1 MKNLIDFPI
10 ISSEYSVKQLL
21 PKDAK
26 VFQGLYDRC
35 TDFALL
41 TDGVAFSLTAA
52 REEFEIVP
60 PGKTTQ
66 DVYIFG
72 LFDPCNILSGA
83 IASLRHYPD
92 NRTWWLGLMML
103 APEHRSRGLGTD
115 FYRGFE
121 RWVSM
126 QDVTQISLCVI
137 EANNLGLRFW
147 QKMGFEIT
155 RKTPPRQYGI
165 KIHELYVLS
174 RNLNEVLPTAA

>member
-1 MKNLIDFPI
+1 MNNLIDFPLV
-10 ISSEYSVKQLL
+10 SSEYSVKQLL
-21 PKDAK
+21 PEDVE

-41 TDGVAFSLTAA
+41 TNGVAFSPTAA

-92 NRTWWLGLMML
+92 NRTWWIGLMML
-103 APEHRSRGLGTD
+103 APEQRSRGLGTD

-121 RWVSM
+121 HWVSM

-137 EANNLGLRFW
+137 EANDLGLRFW
-147 QKMGFEIT
+147 QKMGFETT

-165 KIHELYVLS
+165 KIHQLFVLS
-174 RNLNEVLPTAA
+174 RDLNEVLPTAV